1 MSVSLN
7 SPKSF
12 PRIAVTDSD
21 ADNDKLLQH
30 VASIKNQNITS
41 ISFFADEFTFLKVS
55 GIKFKKT

>member
-41 ISFFADEFTFLKVS
+41 ISFFADEF
-55 GIKFKKT
+55 FKSKWNKI